1 MNLHRLGY
9 WMLAAMIAATPAAG
23 EEARVNVYNWS
34 DYIAPDT
41 IPKFEV
47 ETGINVT
54 YDVYDGNEALEAKLP
69 SGKSGYESSCR
80 RLARSWRVRS

>member
-1 MNLHRLGY
+1 MRAATALTSGGSAALCRLMNLHRLGY
-9 WMLAAMIAATPAAG
+9 WVLAAMIGASPATG

-41 IPKFEV
+41 MREIEA

-54 YDVYDGNEALEAKLP
+54 YDVL
-69 SGKSGYESSCR
+69 
-80 RLARSWRVRS
+80 